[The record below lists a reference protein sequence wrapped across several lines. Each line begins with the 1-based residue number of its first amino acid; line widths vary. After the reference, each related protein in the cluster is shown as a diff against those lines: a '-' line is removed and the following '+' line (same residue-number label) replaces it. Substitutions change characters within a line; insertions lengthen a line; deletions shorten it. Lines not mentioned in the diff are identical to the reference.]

1 MTTTVAGTATRI
13 HRNAPQDR
21 ARRATE
27 LAREARMIKWAHG
40 HLTDGCV
47 ERRHHVTPEWA
58 GQTHPIALAGP
69 WKNRERGE
77 ILAAWGIP
85 AKLDGLDSLPLLPA
99 GGYGVFGMPPRVDVY
114 AFIAKAAKHTDSC
127 TYLHLIAQVA
137 LHSQWVLS
145 EALVV
150 VADCMALDPR
160 PGLGHPREAAN
171 DWALVGIQAANVW
184 EARTNGGGVW
194 LGDVERINELV
205 RALSKQCAQWQIM
218 QEELSLSDRKAAFTR
233 RYAAR
238 EVTA

>member
-1 MTTTVAGTATRI
+1 MHIAAAFPQYLDRNSVDPAHVEKEKNFLRDQAKSSGKPADIIEKMLEGRMRKFYEEVCLLEQNYIMDPEKKVAA
-13 HRNAPQDR
+13 
-21 ARRATE
+21 
-27 LAREARMIKWAHG
+27 
-40 HLTDGCV
+40 
-47 ERRHHVTPEWA
+47 
-58 GQTHPIALAGP
+58 
-69 WKNRERGE
+69 
-77 ILAAWGIP
+77 
-85 AKLDGLDSLPLLPA
+85 
-99 GGYGVFGMPPRVDVY
+99 
-114 AFIAKAAKHTDSC
+114 
-127 TYLHLIAQVA
+127 
-137 LHSQWVLS
+137 
-145 EALVV
+145 V

>member
-1 MTTTVAGTATRI
+1 MMRLRLVVRLRAWALGRYPSLRAASITFSRVASETLAPGVKVRLTADCETL
-13 HRNAPQDR
+13 
-21 ARRATE
+21 ARRATSME
-27 LAREARMIKWAHG
+27 VTLLFTVQPQIAVHPPSTISALPVTSPAASEARN
-40 HLTDGCV
+40 T
-47 ERRHHVTPEWA
+47 T
-58 GQTHPIALAGP
+58 ALAMSSGSP
-69 WKNRERGE
+69 MRP
-77 ILAAWGIP
+77 I
-85 AKLDGLDSLPLLPA
+85 
-99 GGYGVFGMPPRVDVY
+99 
-114 AFIAKAAKHTDSC
+114 IAKAAKHTDAC